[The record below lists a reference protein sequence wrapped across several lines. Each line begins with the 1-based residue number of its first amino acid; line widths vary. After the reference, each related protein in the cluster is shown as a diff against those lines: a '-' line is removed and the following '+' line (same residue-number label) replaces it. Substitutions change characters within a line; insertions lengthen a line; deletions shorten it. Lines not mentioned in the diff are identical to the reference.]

1 MTGLVTPTEP
11 VPLAELGRV
20 HFVGI
25 GGAGM
30 SGIARIMLARG
41 AEVSGSDSGASAA
54 LDELAALGAR
64 VHVGHA
70 AGQLGDADTLV
81 VSSAI
86 RDSNPELAEARRRG
100 LRVLHRAAALASLM
114 FGRRVIAVTGTHGKT
129 TTTSMITT
137 VLLETGARPAYAIG
151 GVLAATGTGA
161 ADGPGA
167 DFVAEADE
175 SDGSFLMYAPDIAV
189 VTNVEAD
196 HLDNYG
202 TEQAYRASFGRF
214 LAKIKPGGL
223 LVTSA
228 DDPGA
233 GDLAVQARALG
244 LRVVTFGE
252 SPSAD
257 YLVANVTASGMETSL
272 SVQSQSPSFG
282 RIDLDLRLSVPGHHN
297 ALNAAAAFAAAVE
310 LGIEPA
316 LAARALASY
325 RGAARRLE
333 PKGEAGGVRVLDTYA
348 HHPTELA
355 ADLRAAREV
364 LAGTGRVIAVFQPHL
379 YSRTR
384 IFAAEFGAAL
394 GLADE
399 AVVLDVY
406 AAREDPEPGV
416 TGRLVANAV
425 PGGAAH
431 YVTEFGDVPKVVAAL
446 AAPGDLVL
454 TMGAG
459 DITRMGP
466 LVLTEIAASA
476 AGRGGATRRRPPR
489 RRGRHPL
496 RARSRQRAPFRQQAL
511 RRRPSTSGS
520 CRAGAQPAAG
530 AGRAGG
536 EARPRAAAGGGA
548 GPAGARPSSPS
559 PGSRSWSGPPGRCSA
574 TGYSSSGRSR

>member
-1 MTGLVTPTEP
+1 MGLVTPTEP
-11 VPLAELGRV
+11 VPLDQLGRV

-41 AEVSGSDSGASAA
+41 TAVSGSDSAASAA

-64 VHVGHA
+64 VQAGHA
-70 AGQLGDADTLV
+70 AGQLGDADTVV

-114 FGRRVIAVTGTHGKT
+114 TGRRVTAVTGTHGKT
-129 TTTSMITT
+129 TTTSMIAT
-137 VLLETGARPAYAIG
+137 VLLETGAAPAYAIG

-161 ADGPGA
+161 ADGAGQ

-175 SDGSFLMYAPDIAV
+175 SDGSFLMYAPDVAV
-189 VTNVEAD
+189 VTNVDAD

-202 TEQAYRASFGRF
+202 TEEAYRASFSRF
-214 LAKIKPGGL
+214 IARVKPGGV

-233 GDLAVQARALG
+233 VDLAADARARG
-244 LRVVTFGE
+244 LRVVTFGAA
-252 SPSAD
+252 PDAD
-257 YLVANVTASGMETSL
+257 YVVSGVTARGMETSL
-272 SVQSQSPSFG
+272 TVRGRGQHPFG
-282 RIDLDLRLSVPGHHN
+282 LIDCDLRLAVPGYHN

-310 LGIEPA
+310 LGVDPGQ
-316 LAARALASY
+316 AAAALASY

-355 ADLRAAREV
+355 ADLRAAREIV
-364 LAGTGRVIAVFQPHL
+364 AGRPGAPGDAGRSAGGRVIAVFQPHL
-379 YSRTR
+379 FSRTR

-416 TGRLVANAV
+416 TGRLVADAV

-431 YVTEFGDVPKVVAAL
+431 YVPEFGDVPKVVAAL
-446 AAPGDLVL
+446 AGPGDLVL

-466 LVLTEIAASA
+466 LLLAEI
-476 AGRGGATRRRPPR
+476 GRPGPPPR
-489 RRGRHPL
+489 
-496 RARSRQRAPFRQQAL
+496 ADQA
-511 RRRPSTSGS
+511 
-520 CRAGAQPAAG
+520 
-530 AGRAGG
+530 
-536 EARPRAAAGGGA
+536 
-548 GPAGARPSSPS
+548 
-559 PGSRSWSGPPGRCSA
+559 
-574 TGYSSSGRSR
+574 

>member
-1 MTGLVTPTEP
+1 MGLVTPTEP
-11 VPLAELGRV
+11 VPLDELGRV

-41 AEVSGSDSGASAA
+41 TEVSGSDSGASAA
-54 LDELAALGAR
+54 LDELMALGAL

-70 AGQLGDADTLV
+70 AAQVGDADTLV

-86 RDSNPELAEARRRG
+86 RDSNPELGEARRRG

-137 VLLETGARPAYAIG
+137 VLLETGAGPAYAIG
-151 GVLAATGTGA
+151 GLLAATGTGA
-161 ADGPGA
+161 ADGPGR

-175 SDGSFLMYAPDIAV
+175 SDGSFLMYAPDVAV
-189 VTNVEAD
+189 VTNIEAD

-202 TEQAYRASFGRF
+202 TEQAYRASFEKF
-214 LAKIKPGGL
+214 LERIKPGGL

-233 GDLAVQARALG
+233 KDLAVLAHGFG

-252 SPSAD
+252 SPDAD
-257 YLVANVTASGMETSL
+257 YRVTHVTTRGMETTL
-272 SVQSQSPSFG
+272 SVTADGPHGQAQHGSTASVYGESRPHSFG
-282 RIDLDLRLSVPGHHN
+282 STGFDLRLGVPGHHN

-310 LGIEPA
+310 LGISPA
-316 LAARALASY
+316 RAAAALASY

-355 ADLRAAREV
+355 ADLRAAREITGG
-364 LAGTGRVIAVFQPHL
+364 AGRVIAVFQPHL

-399 AVVLDVY
+399 VVVLDVY

-416 TGRLVANAV
+416 TGRLVADAV
-425 PGGAAH
+425 PGAAAH
-431 YVTEFGDVPKVVAAL
+431 YVAEFAEVPKVVAAL

-466 LVLTEIAASA
+466 LLLAEIAGTAPGPDRSGT
-476 AGRGGATRRRPPR
+476 GRP
-489 RRGRHPL
+489 
-496 RARSRQRAPFRQQAL
+496 
-511 RRRPSTSGS
+511 
-520 CRAGAQPAAG
+520 
-530 AGRAGG
+530 
-536 EARPRAAAGGGA
+536 
-548 GPAGARPSSPS
+548 
-559 PGSRSWSGPPGRCSA
+559 
-574 TGYSSSGRSR
+574 

>member
-1 MTGLVTPTEP
+1 MGLVTPTEP
-11 VPLAELGRV
+11 VPLDELGRV

-30 SGIARIMLARG
+30 SGIARIMLAR
-41 AEVSGSDSGASAA
+41 AAVVSGSDSGASAA

-70 AGQLGDADTLV
+70 AGQVGDADTLV

-114 FGRRVIAVTGTHGKT
+114 FGRRVTAVTGTHGKT

-137 VLLETGARPAYAIG
+137 VLLETGAGPAYAIG
-151 GVLAATGTGA
+151 GLLAATGTGA
-161 ADGPGA
+161 ADGPGR

-175 SDGSFLMYAPDIAV
+175 SDGSFLMYAPDVAV
-189 VTNVEAD
+189 VTNIEAD

-202 TEQAYRASFGRF
+202 TEQAYRASFEKF
-214 LAKIKPGGL
+214 LARIRPGGL

-233 GDLAVQARALG
+233 RDLTARARALG

-252 SPSAD
+252 SPNAD
-257 YLVANVTASGMETSL
+257 YQVTNVTISGMETSL
-272 SVQSQSPSFG
+272 TIRSELIRVGGESTPHPFG
-282 RIDLDLRLSVPGHHN
+282 RIDLDLRLGVPGHHN

-310 LGIEPA
+310 IGIGPA
-316 LAARALASY
+316 LAAGALASY

-355 ADLRAAREV
+355 ADLRAAREITGGNTTGDST
-364 LAGTGRVIAVFQPHL
+364 ASGGGRVIAVFQPHL

-399 AVVLDVY
+399 VVVLDVY

-416 TGRLVANAV
+416 TGRLVADAV

-431 YVTEFGDVPKVVAAL
+431 YVADFADVPKVVAAL
-446 AAPGDLVL
+446 TAPGDLVL

-466 LVLTEIAASA
+466 LVLAEIADPAPGPKPSE
-476 AGRGGATRRRPPR
+476 TSRP
-489 RRGRHPL
+489 
-496 RARSRQRAPFRQQAL
+496 
-511 RRRPSTSGS
+511 
-520 CRAGAQPAAG
+520 
-530 AGRAGG
+530 G
-536 EARPRAAAGGGA
+536 ED
-548 GPAGARPSSPS
+548 SS
-559 PGSRSWSGPPGRCSA
+559 
-574 TGYSSSGRSR
+574 